1 MITIHNWFSAS
12 VSRHV
17 YLYLHNVFV
26 AVIIILHITSY
37 LKIRCSQGNST
48 SGPLAH
54 EVERPRYILIGG
66 RDVIWSMPV
75 VLSISVSLSPSL
87 LIFPLVLVYDLV
99 PFCNGFLRDFYTD
112 NGFLYADSCCICSH
126 CGGFVCSV
134 VVVLGGRGCYFCH

>member
-54 EVERPRYILIGG
+54 EVERPGYILIRG
-66 RDVIWSMPV
+66 RDVVIWSMGG
-75 VLSISVSLSPSL
+75 L
-87 LIFPLVLVYDLV
+87 LFFPLVLVYDLL
-99 PFCNGFLRDFYTD
+99 C
-112 NGFLYADSCCICSH
+112 
-126 CGGFVCSV
+126 
-134 VVVLGGRGCYFCH
+134 